1 MDVIDRL
8 NLLQQQSGIN
18 KKEVAK
24 ATGISLNAFTAW
36 NKGNAKPGL
45 KQLVKV
51 AQYFNVSLDWLVFG
65 DNAPDNDLKNVI
77 KVDFTDPLEEKLF
90 INFRKLPN
98 YCKINLLSYLE
109 GMLDALP
116 DEKLSESVSINK
128 QKEGKE

>member
-8 NLLQQQSGIN
+8 NLLQQQSGMN

-77 KVDFTDPLEEKLF
+77 KIDFTDPLEEKLF

>member
-1 MDVIDRL
+1 MDVVDRL
-8 NLLQQQSGIN
+8 NLLQEQSGMN
-18 KKEVAK
+18 KKELTKVI
-24 ATGISLNAFTAW
+24 GIGHNAFTAW
-36 NKGNAKPGL
+36 NKGETKPGL
-45 KQLVKV
+45 KPLIKI

-77 KVDFTDPLEEKLF
+77 KIDFDNSMEEKL
-90 INFRKLPN
+90 IKKFRELPN

-128 QKEGKE
+128 QKEGKK

>member
-1 MDVIDRL
+1 MDVIGRV
-8 NLLQQQSGIN
+8 NLLQQQSGMNQKNLALDI
-18 KKEVAK
+18 
-24 ATGISLNAFTAW
+24 GLSHNAFTTW
-36 NKGNAKPGL
+36 NKGKAKPGL
-45 KQLVKV
+45 RQLIRISK
-51 AQYFNVSLDWLVFG
+51 YFNVSLDWLVFG
-65 DNAPDNDLKNVI
+65 DDVPDNDLKNVI

>member
-1 MDVIDRL
+1 MDMIDRI
-8 NLLQQQSGIN
+8 NLLQQQSGMNQKDLARAI
-18 KKEVAK
+18 
-24 ATGISLNAFTAW
+24 GLSLSIFTIW

-65 DNAPDNDLKNVI
+65 DDAPDNDLKNVI
-77 KVDFTDPLEEKLF
+77 KIDFTDPSEKNLV
-90 INFRKLPN
+90 NKFRKLPN

>member
-8 NLLQQQSGIN
+8 NLLQQQSGMN

>member
-1 MDVIDRL
+1 MDTIDRL
-8 NLLQQQSGIN
+8 NLLQQQSGLN
-18 KKEVAK
+18 KKELTKV
-24 ATGISLNAFTAW
+24 TGISSNAFTAW
-36 NKGNAKPGL
+36 NKGDAKPGL

-65 DNAPDNDLKNVI
+65 DDVPDNDLKNVI

>member
-1 MDVIDRL
+1 MDVVERL
-8 NLLQQQSGIN
+8 NLLQKNSGMNQKDLARAI
-18 KKEVAK
+18 
-24 ATGISLNAFTAW
+24 GLSLSIFTIW

-77 KVDFTDPLEEKLF
+77 KIDFTDPLEEKLF

>member
-8 NLLQQQSGIN
+8 NLLQQQSGMN
-18 KKEVAK
+18 KKKVAK
-24 ATGISLNAFTAW
+24 ATGISLNAFTTW
-36 NKGNAKPGL
+36 NKGNSKPGL
-45 KQLVKV
+45 KQLVRISR
-51 AQYFNVSLDWLVFG
+51 YFNVSLDWLVFG

-116 DEKLSESVSINK
+116 DEKLSESVSINN

>member
-1 MDVIDRL
+1 MDVVDRL
-8 NLLQQQSGIN
+8 NLLQKNSGMNQKDLARAI
-18 KKEVAK
+18 
-24 ATGISLNAFTAW
+24 GLSLSIFTIW

-65 DNAPDNDLKNVI
+65 DNTPDNDLKNVI
-77 KVDFTDPLEEKLF
+77 KIDFTDPLEEKLF

>member
-8 NLLQQQSGIN
+8 NLLQQQSGLN
-18 KKEVAK
+18 KKELTKV
-24 ATGISLNAFTAW
+24 TGISSNAFTAW
-36 NKGNAKPGL
+36 NKGDAKPGL
-45 KQLVKV
+45 KPLIKISK
-51 AQYFNVSLDWLVFG
+51 YFNVSLDWLVFG
-65 DNAPDNDLKNVI
+65 DDAPDNDLKNVI
-77 KVDFTDPLEEKLF
+77 KIDFTDPLEEKLF

>member
-1 MDVIDRL
+1 MDVVDRL
-8 NLLQQQSGIN
+8 NLLQKNSGMNQKDLARAI
-18 KKEVAK
+18 
-24 ATGISLNAFTAW
+24 GLSLSIFTIW

-116 DEKLSESVSINK
+116 DEKLSESISINK
-128 QKEGKE
+128 QKKGKE

>member
-8 NLLQQQSGIN
+8 NLLQEQSGMNQKNLTSAI
-18 KKEVAK
+18 
-24 ATGISLNAFTAW
+24 GLSSSAFTEW
-36 NKGNAKPGL
+36 NRGKAKPGL

-51 AQYFNVSLDWLVFG
+51 SQYFNVSLDWLVFG

-77 KVDFTDPLEEKLF
+77 KVDFTDPLEEKLY

>member
-1 MDVIDRL
+1 MDVVDRL
-8 NLLQQQSGIN
+8 NLLQKNSGMNQKDLARAI
-18 KKEVAK
+18 
-24 ATGISLNAFTAW
+24 GLSLSIFTIW

-65 DNAPDNDLKNVI
+65 DDVPDNDLKNVI
-77 KVDFTDPLEEKLF
+77 KVDFTDPLEEKLY

>member
-1 MDVIDRL
+1 MDVVDRL
-8 NLLQQQSGIN
+8 NLLQKNSGMNQKDLARAI
-18 KKEVAK
+18 
-24 ATGISLNAFTAW
+24 GLSLSIFTIW

-65 DNAPDNDLKNVI
+65 DNVPDNDLKNVI